1 MFDFF
6 KNKKKEVVP
15 GDVDGLWYSGII
27 SELADA
33 VFVYDPDFKI
43 KIFNKAAESVF
54 NLRGSEVLGVMMS
67 LDKAREPRLKFLVQ
81 VIFPSL
87 APNVVLH
94 SEPGVYPQMADMH
107 FGDTHLRVITNKI
120 IDGNGMTLG
129 FTKVIHDRTRE
140 IGILKSKSE
149 FLNIA
154 AHQLRTPLT
163 AINWAFDGLVKEA
176 NLDDSAKQL
185 VDTGSAA
192 SKKLLKISDDL
203 LDIAK
208 LEEGKFGYSFKE
220 GDLAVFLEKI
230 LSDERAMADSYGV
243 KLYFNK
249 PSGLLTLSF
258 DEQKLALAVI
268 NLLDNAIKYNVPN
281 GSVVLTVSRLPDQPY
296 IIVAVQDTGLGI
308 PKKDIDKMFTK
319 FFRAE
324 NAIKASTEG
333 SGLGLYLVKNVIERH
348 GGRIWVESEINR
360 GSTFYFTLAT
370 DPKLIPIKE
379 TAPEEF

>member
-1 MFDFF
+1 MFDFL
-6 KNKKKEVVP
+6 KNKKEEA
-15 GDVDGLWYSGII
+15 GAGGITSLWYSGII
-27 SELADA
+27 SELTDA
-33 VFVYDPDFKI
+33 VFAYDPDFKI
-43 KIFNKAAESVF
+43 KIFNKAAESIF
-54 NLRGSEVLGVMMS
+54 NLRVAEVLDQKIA
-67 LDKAREPRLKFLVQ
+67 LDKARDPRLKFLVQ

-107 FGDTHLRVITNKI
+107 FEDTHLRVITNRVVNE
-120 IDGNGMTLG
+120 NGMTLG
-129 FTKVIHDRTRE
+129 FTKVVHNRTRE
-140 IGILKSKSE
+140 ISILKSKSE

-176 NLDDSAKQL
+176 KLDEAAKQL
-185 VDTGSAA
+185 LGVGAAA

-208 LEEGKFGYSFKE
+208 LEEGKFGYSFRE
-220 GDLAVFLEKI
+220 ADLAVFLEKI
-230 LSDERAMADSYGV
+230 LSEEQIMADSYGV
-243 KLYFNK
+243 KLYFEK
-249 PSGLLTLSF
+249 PQGVLKLSF

-268 NLLDNAIKYNVPN
+268 NLVDNAIKYNVPN
-281 GSVVLTVSRLPDQPY
+281 GSVAVTVSRLPDQPY
-296 IIVAVQDTGLGI
+296 IIVAVRDTGLGI
-308 PKKDIDKMFTK
+308 PKRDMDKMFTK

-348 GGRIWVESEINR
+348 GGRIWVESEENR

-379 TAPEEF
+379 SAPEEY